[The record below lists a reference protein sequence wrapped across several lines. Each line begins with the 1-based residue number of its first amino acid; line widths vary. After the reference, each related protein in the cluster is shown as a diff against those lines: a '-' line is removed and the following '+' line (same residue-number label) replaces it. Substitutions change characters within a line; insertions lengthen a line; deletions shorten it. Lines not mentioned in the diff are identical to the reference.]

1 MCSVLVAMRTGIS
14 SETFLNSQQN
24 CSGFTL
30 LPVKETLHLKAVHF
44 PFIMRAPRAGHLLI
58 LVDGSAASFP
68 LASMSFVVR
77 LDLE

>member
-14 SETFLNSQQN
+14 SETFLNIQQN

-44 PFIMRAPRAGHLLI
+44 AFIPRAP
-58 LVDGSAASFP
+58 
-68 LASMSFVVR
+68 
-77 LDLE
+77 